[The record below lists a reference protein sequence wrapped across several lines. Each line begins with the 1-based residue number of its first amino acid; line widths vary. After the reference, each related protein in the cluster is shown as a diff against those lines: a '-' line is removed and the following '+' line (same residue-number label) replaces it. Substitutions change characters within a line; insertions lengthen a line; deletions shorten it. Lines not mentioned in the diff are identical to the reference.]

1 MSSNAEPTAV
11 SDPDVQPGRTL
22 GLRQATALI
31 VGNIIGVGIFSLP
44 GSLSAYGPI
53 TLLSM
58 VLVTAGALALALL
71 FAGLSRRLPADG
83 GPYAYSRV
91 AFGNGVGF
99 FNGWSYWIMAWSGN
113 AAIVTGWVLYV
124 EYLLTQGGAEPALPR
139 WALIGIALFGPM
151 VAGVH
156 QSEWCVEDGLGA
168 GGHHGAQVPR
178 VGGGIARRCVLH

>member
-11 SDPDVQPGRTL
+11 SDPDVQPGRSL

-58 VLVTAGALALALL
+58 VLVTVGALALALL

-83 GPYAYSRV
+83 GPLCR
-91 AFGNGVGF
+91 
-99 FNGWSYWIMAWSGN
+99 
-113 AAIVTGWVLYV
+113 
-124 EYLLTQGGAEPALPR
+124 GGL
-139 WALIGIALFGPM
+139 
-151 VAGVH
+151 
-156 QSEWCVEDGLGA
+156 
-168 GGHHGAQVPR
+168 
-178 VGGGIARRCVLH
+178 

>member
-11 SDPDVQPGRTL
+11 SDPDVQPGRSL

-83 GPYAYSRV
+83 GPSARESDSRP
-91 AFGNGVGF
+91 
-99 FNGWSYWIMAWSGN
+99 
-113 AAIVTGWVLYV
+113 
-124 EYLLTQGGAEPALPR
+124 LTETL
-139 WALIGIALFGPM
+139 
-151 VAGVH
+151 
-156 QSEWCVEDGLGA
+156 SC
-168 GGHHGAQVPR
+168 
-178 VGGGIARRCVLH
+178 